1 MSWWFSATAASA
13 ASTANCS
20 NGWHDG
26 SSASFENSKRHRFF
40 TLASSGCRKD
50 LFFWHVNCIPEF
62 MARKLNPSKLRQ
74 NGVAQALPR
83 RSSPPVAALYLMQ
96 LREQGIKISSS
107 SRPAR
112 VAVEEDI
119 EADAEQ
125 PVKITKVNKT
135 R

>member
-1 MSWWFSATAASA
+1 
-13 ASTANCS
+13 
-20 NGWHDG
+20 
-26 SSASFENSKRHRFF
+26 
-40 TLASSGCRKD
+40 